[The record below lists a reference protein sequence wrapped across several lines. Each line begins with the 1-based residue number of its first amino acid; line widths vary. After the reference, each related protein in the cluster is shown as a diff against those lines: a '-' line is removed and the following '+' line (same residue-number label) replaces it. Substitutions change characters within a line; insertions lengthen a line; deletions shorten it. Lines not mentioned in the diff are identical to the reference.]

1 MAGVVWYAV
10 TIEHNGKLVSGRYC
24 TNKGLVTVSY
34 GGETDRAR
42 FGGSSEATA
51 KIMMRE
57 LIRKIETAKGK

>member
-10 TIEHNGKLVSGRYC
+10 TIEHNGKVVAGRYNV
-24 TNKGLVTVSY
+24 NKRMVTVSY

-51 KIMMRE
+51 KIMMRG